1 MRESINKEF
10 NLIISFKIIIFL
22 LIVLQGLILNN
33 TIMTFI
39 GFIFIFFL
47 EKRFLLSIILVTPI
61 IETVL
66 VVREGFT
73 ITKIIVIFFIFY
85 FLYVI
90 IEENAKIIDKR
101 SSLLFAYLFIVIIGL
116 FNAVAF
122 GEFLPFINWNYKEI
136 LSENLISF
144 IPKILFTFFLYS
156 YIKAKGYNYLR
167 DNLRYA
173 CFLMTG
179 ALIIISVYFITIG
192 SEATS
197 WWNIA
202 QRLTFK
208 GTDANEFASIIAA
221 IGIFPLFLILK
232 GKTKAEVVIGIIST
246 VLVYYSIFLTLSR
259 GGTLTL
265 IFSIILTFF
274 VFSKKN
280 IKRIFFV
287 LSIGIII
294 FIILLNFEIVDFS
307 PLYER
312 FFGEETSDIS
322 SFTSGRV
329 DWWVSGIKAIK
340 QRPILGFGGSSSVS
354 LWITFTTYGRS
365 YVMHNLF
372 MEILVQYGILG
383 LSVFL
388 WLIVRILKDFKQLI
402 SKLNKGQL
410 KDDVF
415 LIPFISALAMLF
427 ASLSLSWQWRELLWY
442 FISICLGIGN
452 LIQLHSK
459 LLENK

>member
-10 NLIISFKIIIFL
+10 NLIMSFKIIIFL

-47 EKRFLLSIILVTPI
+47 EKRFLLSIILLTPI

-66 VVREGFT
+66 FVGDVFT
-73 ITKIIVIFFIFY
+73 ITMIIAIFFTFY

-116 FNAVAF
+116 FNAIAF
-122 GEFLPFINWNYKEI
+122 GEFLPFINWNYKKI
-136 LSENLISF
+136 LREHLISF
-144 IPKILFTFFLYS
+144 IPKILFTFLLYS

-179 ALIIISVYFITIG
+179 ALIIISLYFITIG
-192 SEATS
+192 KDAIRWLNVS
-197 WWNIA
+197 
-202 QRLTFK
+202 QRLTFI
-208 GTDANEFASIIAA
+208 GADPNEFASIFAA
-221 IGIFPLFLILK
+221 IGIFPLYLILK
-232 GKTKAEVVIGIIST
+232 GKTTAEVVIGIIST

-280 IKRIFFV
+280 IKRICFV

-294 FIILLNFEIVDFS
+294 IIILLNFEIIDFS

-312 FFGEETSDIS
+312 FFGEEASDIS
-322 SFTSGRV
+322 SLTSGRV
-329 DWWVSGIKAIK
+329 DWWRSGIKAIK

-354 LWITFTTYGRS
+354 LWITSTTYGRS

-415 LIPFISALAMLF
+415 LIPFISALTVLF
-427 ASLSLSWQWRELLWY
+427 ASLSLSWQWSELLWY
-442 FISICLGIGN
+442 FISVCLVIGN
-452 LIQLHSK
+452 LFFSQK
-459 LLENK
+459 QF